1 MAPKSFASERVAV
14 LRRRKLRWIL
24 ENGGGRRRRFRHRG
38 QTQQWLPQTLLVL
51 MLALAVLGVA
61 YEFFC

>member
-1 MAPKSFASERVAV
+1 MAPKSFASERAAV

-24 ENGGGRRRRFRHRG
+24 ENGGVRRRRFHRRV
-38 QTQQWLPQTLLVL
+38 QSWQWLSQTLAVL
-51 MLALAVLGVA
+51 MVALAVLGVV

>member
-1 MAPKSFASERVAV
+1 MAPKNFLSERETE

-24 ENGGGRRRRFRHRG
+24 ETGGGRRRRFHRRG
-38 QTQQWLPQTLLVL
+38 QTRQWLSQTLLVL
-51 MLALAVLGVA
+51 LLAMAVLGVA